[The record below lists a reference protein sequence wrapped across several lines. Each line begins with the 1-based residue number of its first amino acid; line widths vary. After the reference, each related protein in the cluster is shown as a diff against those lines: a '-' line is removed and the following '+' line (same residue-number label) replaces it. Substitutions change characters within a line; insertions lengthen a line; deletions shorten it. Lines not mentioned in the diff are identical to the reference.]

1 MQFMHSSLVSLR
13 HLAPWAALVL
23 FTAATTQSAAARPL
37 RDFLQNDPNATN
49 RMIIRLRPHTRM
61 LDRELH
67 LLTRLAAQPLA
78 LVRHLPDGARVYRL
92 RAQIPLSYARQLAHK
107 IAQDPNVLYAEPDT
121 RLRLDTA
128 APPLRLKVPG
138 GERAHAAPVPNDPLF
153 ANQWNL
159 TNPVVGIN
167 ALGAW
172 AMTTGA
178 SSVTVAVLD
187 SGVMM
192 SHTDLHDRLVAGYDF
207 VDNDMDPTDK
217 GEGTIQWHG
226 TGTASI
232 IGAVTNNSAG
242 MAGVN
247 WTSPILAV
255 RIGTGS
261 GAYSSDMADGIYWAA
276 GLPVKG
282 TPANKTPARVL
293 NVSFNG
299 HGPCPASVQQAINAA
314 RAKGAVIVVAAG
326 NYNQD
331 VSNTQPG
338 NCRGVITVA
347 ATDSGGNRAPFSNY
361 GLGVTVAAPGTS
373 LITAASDVS
382 PWSTTNSGYLIRSGT
397 SFAAPEVA
405 GIVSLMLSVNPTL
418 TPDDVESILR
428 TAVRAYPRYANC
440 TGICH
445 TGIINAQAAV
455 WLAAPDALKVP
466 KPVLPAPSTTG
477 KPASGGAP
485 NSSAPSGSADHGGTG
500 TPPAT
505 PTPGSTTG
513 SGTTSA
519 APSAPGATGTPAA
532 PPANG
537 QPVNGSGTGNA
548 PATAGSSSNP
558 PPATGN
564 ATGAGGSSL
573 TPGNSAAAVPPAPVG
588 GSTPAPV
595 TKPNLAKFVRAIAGA
610 NQTAAPSSRVTLHGI
625 GQADSTARIISYKW
639 VQLAGPTV
647 QLSNS
652 HAAQPAFTA
661 PMTYTTLTFRLIV
674 IDNRGHA
681 AAADTNVIMKKPS
694 VSVSSRP
701 AAKPTGSWLFPGW
714 W

>member
-1 MQFMHSSLVSLR
+1 MQFMHSSHVSLR
-13 HLAPWAALVL
+13 HLAPWAALIL
-23 FTAATTQSAAARPL
+23 FTAATPQSVAARPL

-61 LDRELH
+61 LASEEH
-67 LLTRLAAQPLA
+67 LLSRLAAQPLA

-92 RAQIPLSYARQLAHK
+92 RAQIPLTYARALAHK
-107 IAQDPNVLYAEPDT
+107 IAQDPNVLYAEPDA
-121 RLRLDTA
+121 RLSLDKAT
-128 APPLRLKVPG
+128 PPLHLKIPG
-138 GERAHAAPVPNDPLF
+138 GEHAHAAPTPNDPLF

-192 SHTDLHDRLVAGYDF
+192 SHTDMHDRLVAGYDF
-207 VDNDMDPTDK
+207 VDNDMDPSDN
-217 GEGTIQWHG
+217 GEGAIQWHG

-314 RAKGAVIVVAAG
+314 RARGAVIVVAAG

-382 PWSTTNSGYLIRSGT
+382 PWTTTNSGYLIRSGT

-405 GIVSLMLSVNPTL
+405 GIVSLMLSINPAL
-418 TPDDVESILR
+418 TPDDVEAILR

-466 KPVLPAPSTTG
+466 KPVLPVPPATV
-477 KPASGGAP
+477 KPASGGT
-485 NSSAPSGSADHGGTG
+485 SDTIAPSGSTDHGETG

-505 PTPGSTTG
+505 ATPGNTG
-513 SGTTSA
+513 SGTSSA
-519 APSAPGATGTPAA
+519 APVVPGATGTPAT
-532 PPANG
+532 PPATG
-537 QPVNGSGTGNA
+537 QSGNGSGTGNA
-548 PATAGSSSNP
+548 AATTGTAASP
-558 PPATGN
+558 FPATGN
-564 ATGAGGSSL
+564 ATGAGD
-573 TPGNSAAAVPPAPVG
+573 SAPTASNASPAVPSAPVS
-588 GSTPAPV
+588 GSTSAPV
-595 TKPNLAKFVRAIAGA
+595 TKPNLAKFIRAIAGA
-610 NQTAAPSSRVTLHGI
+610 NQTAAPGSRVTLHGI

-639 VQLAGPTV
+639 VQLAGPMV

-652 HAAQPAFTA
+652 RAAQPVFTA
-661 PMTYTTLTFRLIV
+661 PMAYATLTFRLIV

-681 AAADTNVIMKKPS
+681 AAADTSVIMKKPS

-701 AAKPTGSWLFPGW
+701 VAKPTGSWLFSGW

>member
-1 MQFMHSSLVSLR
+1 MQFMHLSHVSLR
-13 HLAPWAALVL
+13 HLAPWATLIL
-23 FTAATTQSAAARPL
+23 LTTATTPSVAARPL

-49 RMIIRLRPHTRM
+49 RLIIRLRPHTRM
-61 LDRELH
+61 RAGVEL
-67 LLTRLAAQPLA
+67 LLSRLAAQPLT

-92 RAQIPLSYARQLAHK
+92 RAQIPLPYARNLARK
-107 IAQDPNVLYAEPDT
+107 IAQNPNVLFAEPDT
-121 RLRLDTA
+121 RLRLDSA
-128 APPLRLKVPG
+128 APSLRLKLPG
-138 GERAHAAPVPNDPLF
+138 GERAHAVPTPNDPLF

-167 ALGAW
+167 APGAW

-226 TGTASI
+226 SGTASI
-232 IGAVTNNSAG
+232 IGAVTNNNAG

-282 TPANKTPARVL
+282 TPTNKTPARVL

-314 RAKGAVIVVAAG
+314 RARGAVIVVAAG

-338 NCRGVITVA
+338 NCRGVITVG

-361 GLGVTVAAPGTS
+361 GSGVTVAAPGTS

-382 PWSTTNSGYLIRSGT
+382 PWSTSNSGYLIRSGT

-405 GIVSLMLSVNPTL
+405 GIVSLMLSVNPAL

-455 WLAAPDALKVP
+455 WLAAPDAVKVP
-466 KPVLPAPSTTG
+466 KPVLPAPLATG
-477 KPASGGAP
+477 RPAAGGA
-485 NSSAPSGSADHGGTG
+485 SDTAATSGSADHGDTG

-505 PTPGSTTG
+505 TTPGNTTG
-513 SGTTSA
+513 SGAAGA

-532 PPANG
+532 PPTNG
-537 QPVNGSGTGNA
+537 QSGTGNA
-548 PATAGSSSNP
+548 PASTGNSANP
-558 PPATGN
+558 FPANGN
-564 ATGAGGSSL
+564 ATSAGGSSP
-573 TPGNSAAAVPPAPVG
+573 TAGNFSPAVPPVPVS

-610 NQTAAPSSRVTLHGI
+610 NQTVTPGSRVTLRGI

-652 HAAQPAFTA
+652 HAAQAVFTA
-661 PMTYTTLTFRLIV
+661 PMAYTTLTFRLIV

-681 AAADTNVIMKKPS
+681 AAADTNVTMKKPP

-701 AAKPTGSWLFPGW
+701 VAKPTGSWLFSGW